1 MTGNPIYNPGEWAR
15 RKALIESGNECG
27 RSGKVAWSLSLEAQI
42 QLQPK
47 CGRPQLRE
55 LVCGE
60 CRRKDD
66 PKPEKLSKRAKGR
79 DRDERKR
86 GTLT

>member
-1 MTGNPIYNPGEWAR
+1 MTGKPIYNPTERAR

-27 RSGKVAWSLSLEAQI
+27 RCGKVAWSLSLEAQM

-47 CGRPQLRE
+47 CGRPKLRE
-55 LVCGE
+55 LVCGD
-60 CRRKDD
+60 CRRKEDA
-66 PKPEKLSKRAKGR
+66 KPEKLSKRAKGR
-79 DRDERKR
+79 DRNERKR